1 MFDKKFFEG
10 EIKNSSFL
18 ITGGAGFIGSNIAEY
33 LLKYGAEKVRVLDN
47 LSTGFFENIESF
59 IPFSNFEFING
70 DIRNLED
77 CKKAC
82 DGIDFVLHQA
92 ALGSVPRSI
101 ENPIATN
108 GSNID
113 GFLNMLVAAK
123 DSTVKRFVY
132 ASSSSVYGDS
142 PILPKS
148 EDEIG
153 APLSPYAVTKY
164 VNELYAAVFFKTYR
178 LEVIGLRYFNIFG
191 PRQNPKGAYA
201 AAIPLFM
208 DAILSNKS
216 PYINGDGEQSR
227 DFTFVENAVQANIK
241 SIFTKD
247 TMAIG
252 EVFNIA
258 CGDRI
263 TINELFQMLK
273 DYSGSSVSAE
283 YREPRA
289 GDIKDSLAD
298 ISKAKKMLE
307 YSPEFG
313 VKEGLQIT
321 LDWFKSKFFFVAE
334 NKLLIKGKSNKTSF
348 IKNIEL
354 KNNELLLGIE
364 IKKVPPGIARL
375 FYITLNSTN
384 FNRNTLFYA
393 CKNGSNKIEKF
404 SLKNSKSF
412 NHGARVSDIVSATT
426 CLGATDGIFYIG
438 DSKKMLKIFID
449 KKINPILPMVE
460 FFKYKKN
467 YLLRVYFSSRET
479 DDTSKQKINDI
490 AAKIKIRTLATTLF

>member
-33 LLKYGAEKVRVLDN
+33 LLKYGAGKVRVLDN

-59 IPFSNFEFING
+59 ISFSNFEFINV
-70 DIRNLED
+70 DIQNLED

-82 DGIDFVLHQA
+82 DGIDYVLHQA

-123 DSTVKRFVY
+123 DSKVKRFVY

-164 VNELYAAVFFKTYR
+164 VNELYAAVFFKTYG

-241 SIFTKD
+241 SLFTKD
-247 TMAIG
+247 PLAIG

-298 ISKAKKMLE
+298 ISKAKKMLS
-307 YSPEFG
+307 YSPEFE
-313 VKEGLQIT
+313 VREGLQIT
-321 LDWFKSKFFFVAE
+321 LDWFRNKF
-334 NKLLIKGKSNKTSF
+334 
-348 IKNIEL
+348 
-354 KNNELLLGIE
+354 
-364 IKKVPPGIARL
+364 
-375 FYITLNSTN
+375 Y
-384 FNRNTLFYA
+384 
-393 CKNGSNKIEKF
+393 
-404 SLKNSKSF
+404 
-412 NHGARVSDIVSATT
+412 
-426 CLGATDGIFYIG
+426 
-438 DSKKMLKIFID
+438 
-449 KKINPILPMVE
+449 
-460 FFKYKKN
+460 
-467 YLLRVYFSSRET
+467 
-479 DDTSKQKINDI
+479 
-490 AAKIKIRTLATTLF
+490 

>member
-10 EIKNSSFL
+10 EIKDSSFL

-33 LLKYGAEKVRVLDN
+33 LLKYWAGKVRVFDN
-47 LSTGFFENIESF
+47 LSTGFYENIEGFMSL
-59 IPFSNFEFING
+59 SNFEFING
-70 DIRNLED
+70 DIQNYED

-82 DGIDFVLHQA
+82 DGIDYVLHQA

-123 DSTVKRFVY
+123 DSKVKRFVY

-164 VNELYAAVFFKTYR
+164 VNELYAAVFYKTYG

-227 DFTFVENAVQANIK
+227 DFTFVENAIQANIK

-263 TINELFQMLK
+263 TINQLFQMLK
-273 DYSGSSVSAE
+273 ESSGSMVNAT
-283 YREPRA
+283 YREQRA

-298 ISKAKKMLE
+298 ISKAKKMLS
-307 YSPEFG
+307 YTPEFE
-313 VKEGLQIT
+313 VREGLQIT
-321 LDWFKSKFFFVAE
+321 LEWFKSKF
-334 NKLLIKGKSNKTSF
+334 
-348 IKNIEL
+348 
-354 KNNELLLGIE
+354 
-364 IKKVPPGIARL
+364 
-375 FYITLNSTN
+375 Y
-384 FNRNTLFYA
+384 
-393 CKNGSNKIEKF
+393 
-404 SLKNSKSF
+404 
-412 NHGARVSDIVSATT
+412 
-426 CLGATDGIFYIG
+426 
-438 DSKKMLKIFID
+438 
-449 KKINPILPMVE
+449 
-460 FFKYKKN
+460 
-467 YLLRVYFSSRET
+467 
-479 DDTSKQKINDI
+479 
-490 AAKIKIRTLATTLF
+490 